1 MIFYFLLIGVIGIDF
16 LLEYLYNRKQDKI
29 TNEKL
34 KKVINFLFTYRILT
48 IIALVFMSTFK
59 SDNVGLDTKAYT
71 GWFESE
77 NYGSEIGYSTL
88 QKIVYKLG
96 LSYRWIWFII
106 SLFVSISLV
115 LFVNHFSSNKFMSI
129 FLYIALGVFAQS
141 LNTIRQIIAIA
152 FILLELIFI
161 DKNKWILSIVMVLC
175 ATLFHNSA
183 IIGLALIA
191 LKFIK
196 LNWITIGVFVGC
208 AVIFP
213 IILPYLSKF
222 ISLFGLKDYYK
233 VYIGSELIA
242 ETSVIEIL
250 YIIALFVIFVS
261 TYIYATKIL
270 KLERKTESRLYYFL
284 LIFLM
289 VPLIQTMGVLINL
302 RAVFN
307 RLSMY
312 FFPSLIILV
321 PECLKYLKN
330 NKKYY
335 LTATISCVAVALI
348 FMIYLYTIK
357 QSCGV
362 FPYQFCF

>member
-1 MIFYFLLIGVIGIDF
+1 MFFYFLLIGIIGIDF
-16 LLEYLYNRKQDKI
+16 LLEYLYNKKQDKI

-34 KKVINFLFTYRILT
+34 KKLINFLFTYRILT
-48 IIALVFMSTFK
+48 IIAFVFMSTFK
-59 SDNVGLDTKAYT
+59 SNDVGLDTKAYI
-71 GWFESE
+71 GWFETE

-88 QKIVYKLG
+88 QKIVCKLG
-96 LSYRWIWFII
+96 LSYRWIWFVI

-115 LFVNHFSSNKFMSI
+115 LFINHFSSNKFMSL

-141 LNTIRQIIAIA
+141 LNTIRQIIAIS
-152 FILLELIFI
+152 FIFLELIFI

-183 IIGLALIA
+183 IIGLAFIA

-196 LNWITIGVFVGC
+196 LNWVTIGVFMAC
-208 AVIFP
+208 AIIFP

-222 ISLFGLKDYYK
+222 VSLFGLKDYYK
-233 VYIGSELIA
+233 IYISSELIA
-242 ETSVIEIL
+242 ETSVMEIL
-250 YIIALFVIFVS
+250 YIISLLVIFIC
-261 TYIYATKIL
+261 TYIYATKLL
-270 KLERKTESRLYYFL
+270 KLERREGNKLYYFL
-284 LIFLM
+284 LLFFM
-289 VPLIQTMGVLINL
+289 VPLIQTMGMLINL

-330 NKKYY
+330 NKRYY
-335 LTATISCVAVALI
+335 LTATVICVAIALI
-348 FMIYLYTIK
+348 YMVYLYVVK

-362 FPYQFCF
+362 YPYQFGF